1 MAGLIQVPFH
11 GDTLEV
17 SGTSVADA
25 QVSIRR
31 VCEAL
36 GLATESQL
44 AKLKGKAWASVTMIV
59 MQVDGDSQ
67 TRSYAMIP
75 LKTLPMW
82 LATIDARKVAEHVRE
97 KLARFQQEAH
107 DALAA
112 HFLPAQPQP
121 APNPAA
127 FAAVIAPLVEVVSQL
142 KAEIAELRSGQ
153 SVALQLTISQK
164 SMIAAQMVGTTQTKA
179 AKLMGVSERSV
190 RNANRVRRELPALVP
205 AVTQGK
211 IDVATAAKVA
221 KVASRSELVLR
232 AENPKAEAVKLLACS
247 C

>member
-1 MAGLIQVPFH
+1 MAALIQVPFH
-11 GDTLEV
+11 GDTLEAC
-17 SGTSVADA
+17 GTCPEDA

-36 GLATESQL
+36 GIESSAQMQ
-44 AKLKGKAWASVTMIV
+44 KLKGKAWATVSIIDMVAE
-59 MQVDGDSQ
+59 DGKPRQ
-67 TRSYAMIP
+67 HAMIA
-75 LKTLPMW
+75 LKSLPMW
-82 LATIDARKVAEHVRE
+82 MATINAKKVSEHLVE
-97 KLARFQQEAH
+97 KLARYQQEAA
-107 DALAA
+107 DVLAA
-112 HFLPAQPQP
+112 HFLKLKP
-121 APNPAA
+121 PAA
-127 FAAVIAPLVEVVSQL
+127 DPNALTAVLAPLVEAVGQL
-142 KAEIAELRSGQ
+142 KAEIAELRAGQ

-211 IDVATAAKVA
+211 IDVKTASEVA
-221 KVASRSELVLR
+221 KMSTRAELVLR
-232 AENPKAEAVKLLACS
+232 ADNPKAAAKQLLACS

>member
-36 GLATESQL
+36 DIAPQSQL
-44 AKLKGKAWASVTMIV
+44 EKLKGKAWAVVTMIV
-59 MQVDGDSQ
+59 TTAGDGKNYQ
-67 TRSYAMIP
+67 HAMIP

-112 HFLPAQPQP
+112 HFLPAQPQV
-121 APNPAA
+121 APSPDA

-221 KVASRSELVLR
+221 KVATRSELVLR
-232 AENPKAEAVKLLACS
+232 ADDPKAEAVKLLACS